1 MNAGVKKI
9 VNTNNIINTRYKGMN
24 IVFRSF
30 GVIVL
35 FNRNESRITNS
46 NNKIPITFTN
56 MKRNK
61 ELL

>member
-24 IVFRSF
+24 IVFKSF

-35 FNRNESRITNS
+35 FNRNESKITNS
-46 NNKIPITFTN
+46 NNKIPITFAN

-61 ELL
+61 ELF